1 LSSSTTS
8 TIDQRPGTQAADGA
22 NFLEQVKQML
32 RREALRIVKE
42 TTERDQAL
50 NLGSKSDLPNL
61 YELQTIQDYKKIV
74 EDSDN
79 KLTVVQFSAPFCLA
93 CKASLPLVRKM
104 AQDMPDV
111 NFVLLTVTK
120 QNRYD
125 VRDLGVPSLPYGY
138 VHHPQRGLVEK
149 LSTNKRHLAD
159 FARVVESYREHE
171 HDLLDEGKS
180 ESGVYSSPFV
190 RAA

>member
-1 LSSSTTS
+1 LSASATPFS
-8 TIDQRPGTQAADGA
+8 TIDERPDTQKAARA
-22 NFLEQVKQML
+22 TILEQVEQML
-32 RREALRIVKE
+32 RDDAVQVVKE
-42 TTERDQAL
+42 TTESDQ
-50 NLGSKSDLPNL
+50 SKPDLPNL

-79 KLTVVQFSAPFCLA
+79 RLTVVQFSAPFCLA
-93 CKASLPLVRKM
+93 CKASLPLVRRM

-138 VHHPQRGLVEK
+138 IHHPHRGLVER

-159 FARVVESYREHE
+159 VACVIESYQKRGC
-171 HDLLDEGKS
+171 DLPDEVES
-180 ESGVYSSPFV
+180 ESGVLASPFV

>member
-1 LSSSTTS
+1 
-8 TIDQRPGTQAADGA
+8 
-22 NFLEQVKQML
+22 ML
-32 RREALRIVKE
+32 RDDALQIVKE
-42 TTERDQAL
+42 TKESDQAL
-50 NLGSKSDLPNL
+50 NLGSESDLSNL

-104 AQDMPDV
+104 AQEMPEV

-120 QNRYD
+120 KNRYD
-125 VRDLGVPSLPYGY
+125 IRDLGVPSLPYGY
-138 VHHPQRGLVEK
+138 VHHPNLGLAET

-159 FARVVESYREHE
+159 FASVVESYQKRECT
-171 HDLLDEGKS
+171 LPDEVES
-180 ESGVYSSPFV
+180 ESGVYSSPYV
-190 RAA
+190 RAV